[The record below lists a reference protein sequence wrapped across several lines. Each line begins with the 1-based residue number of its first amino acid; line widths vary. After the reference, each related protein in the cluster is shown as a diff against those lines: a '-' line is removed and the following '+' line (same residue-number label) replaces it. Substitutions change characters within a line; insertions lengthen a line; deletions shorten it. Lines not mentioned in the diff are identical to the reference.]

1 MHISEVKKDGNS
13 RQCTTAKNSICMHK
27 GPDVRPLFSDT
38 PPRARACTR
47 HERDMRPRRGRTD
60 GRTATAQKMS
70 RQDK

>member
-38 PPRARACTR
+38 PPRVRARGTSETYARAA
-47 HERDMRPRRGRTD
+47 DGRTD
-60 GRTATAQKMS
+60 DGPPPLKR
-70 RQDK
+70 